1 MALSTNR
8 TRALVISLLSVV
20 GLVLVLGFAGALVN
34 RLRGVPEYPAP
45 VLEMSEEG

>member
-20 GLVLVLGFAGALVN
+20 GLVLVLGLPE
-34 RLRGVPEYPAP
+34 RLLTAYAAYRSTRHPC
-45 VLEMSEEG
+45 LR